1 MSTSD
6 LHASA
11 AQTAVIVIPA
21 RGGSRGIP
29 LKNLERVGGTSL
41 IGRAVRT
48 ARAVPSAALVV
59 VSTDHPAIAA
69 EARRHG
75 AQVIERPADLASD
88 TAGSE
93 GVVLHALEVLAAD
106 GVTAP
111 VTVLMQCTSPFIDAL
126 DVELAIRRVAQGR
139 DDVVLAATPSH
150 AFHWVERDGAAVARG
165 HDAAHRPRRQ
175 DRETEH
181 RETGAF
187 YAMRTTGLQEHR
199 HRFFGQV
206 ALQLVPGLTAIEID
220 TPADLTLSRALA
232 ATLVP
237 AGGIDAIDADA
248 VVTDFDGVH
257 TDDHASVATDGT
269 EHVRVHR
276 GDGLGVAALRRA
288 GVPLLIL
295 STERDRVVAA
305 RGRKL
310 GVETLHGVEDKAAVL
325 SRWITDHGLDPAR
338 VVYVGN
344 DVNDLGAMA
353 VVGWPVAV
361 ADAHPTVRAA
371 ARHVLS
377 REGGDGAVREVCDLV
392 LAALPSVGAPALP
405 ERHPVTV

>member
-1 MSTSD
+1 M
-6 LHASA
+6 
-11 AQTAVIVIPA
+11 
-21 RGGSRGIP
+21 
-29 LKNLERVGGTSL
+29 
-41 IGRAVRT
+41 GRAVRA
-48 ARAVPSAALVV
+48 ARAVPSAGRVV
-59 VSTDHPAIAA
+59 VSTDHPGIAA

-75 AQVIERPADLASD
+75 AHVIDRPSDLASD
-88 TAGSE
+88 TATSE
-93 GVVLHALEVLAAD
+93 GVLLHALATLAD
-106 GVTAP
+106 EGVEP
-111 VTVLMQCTSPFIDAL
+111 VTVLLQCTSPFVDPL
-126 DVELAIRRVAQGR
+126 DIELAVRRVADGEH
-139 DDVVLAATPSH
+139 DVVLAATPSH
-150 AFHWVERDGAAVARG
+150 TFHWVENDGNAVARG

-175 DRETEH
+175 DREAEH

-187 YAMRTTGLQEHR
+187 YAMRTSGLLEHQ
-199 HRFFGQV
+199 HRFFGRIG
-206 ALQLVPGLTAIEID
+206 LQLVPGLTAVEID
-220 TPADLTLSRALA
+220 TPADLALSRALA

-237 AGGIDAIDADA
+237 AGDLTAIDADA

-310 GVETLHGVEDKAAVL
+310 GVATLHGVDDKAAEL
-325 SRWITDHGLDPAR
+325 ARWLADHDLDPAR

-344 DVNDLGAMA
+344 DVNDLAAMA
-353 VVGWPVAV
+353 TVGWPVAV
-361 ADAHPTVRAA
+361 ADAHPAVRAA

-392 LAALPSVGAPALP
+392 LAALPRAATSVTAPP
-405 ERHPVTV
+405 STVSV